1 MGLAVVPLSYL
12 TVWELVQSNVAS
24 FITALLMICDTGTL
38 ILSQYILLDP
48 PLLCFV
54 MLSTFCT
61 ARFIN
66 CRKEYV
72 FLHLINV
79 IVFKNVHHGSFVCIQ
94 GI

>member
-1 MGLAVVPLSYL
+1 MCIRDSYKVCAVMGLLVVPLAYL
-12 TVWELVQSNVAS
+12 TVWELVHSNMAS
-24 FITALLMICDTGTL
+24 FLAGVLMICETGTL
-38 ILSQYILLDP
+38 VLSQYILLDP

-72 FLHLINV
+72 YIN
-79 IVFKNVHHGSFVCIQ
+79 IKIICR
-94 GI
+94 